1 MILPQAWHSE
11 MVFLR
16 NEVSFTCE
24 CFNINMQWSQV
35 TRKECSEVGKQRLRG
50 RGTLGDLT
58 CWMRT
63 SFSSFITLV
72 KSSIWFDSC
81 FVLIPKRN
89 EKRCIFADGLKKKSC
104 YLVYT
109 TLRFCKLWI
118 SVKVWA
124 KLQVQVKSLCLQ
136 HKTRVL
142 DLQFGF
148 LIITFCQYPIRYI
161 V

>member
-89 EKRCIFADGLKKKSC
+89 EKRCIFADGLKKKILLSSL
-104 YLVYT
+104 YDIA
-109 TLRFCKLWI
+109 F
-118 SVKVWA
+118 
-124 KLQVQVKSLCLQ
+124 LQVMNQCQSVCQTSGPSQVFVFATQARLEC
-136 HKTRVL
+136 
-142 DLQFGF
+142 
-148 LIITFCQYPIRYI
+148 
-161 V
+161 